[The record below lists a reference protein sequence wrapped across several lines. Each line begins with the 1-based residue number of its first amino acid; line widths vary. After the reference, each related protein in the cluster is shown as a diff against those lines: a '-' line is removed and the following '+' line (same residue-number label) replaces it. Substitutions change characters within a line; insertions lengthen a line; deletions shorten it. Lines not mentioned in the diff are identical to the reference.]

1 MGAGRNMVPRTEAE
15 ATFLLLLL
23 LLFEV
28 IVNFKTFLRF
38 SPNTLARHLRTLV
51 PMT

>member
-15 ATFLLLLL
+15 ATFLLLL